1 MIGSILQ
8 FQDLQELCRP
18 GERPQRAT
26 VESWARQIGL
36 RYTYD
41 ARGGII
47 SSVEA
52 YNAAL
57 GLGASNDADGGYNP
71 QDVL

>member
-8 FQDLQELCRP
+8 FKDLQELCRP
-18 GERPQRAT
+18 GEKPQRAT
-26 VESWARQIGL
+26 VEAWAREIGL

-41 ARGGII
+41 GRGGIM

-57 GLGASNDADGGYNP
+57 GLAAANDADGRYDP
-71 QDVL
+71 SAVL

>member
-8 FQDLQELCRP
+8 FHHLQELCRP
-18 GERPQRAT
+18 GEKPQRAT
-26 VESWARQIGL
+26 VEAWAREIGL

-41 ARGGII
+41 GRGGIM

-52 YNAAL
+52 YNVAL
-57 GLGASNDADGGYNP
+57 GLGAANDSGGHYRP
-71 QDVL
+71 ADVL